1 MKIEIL
7 PEIVE
12 EVSDSVSQS
21 VYDTIGVLYDEF
33 GTVPEKG
40 SLIKV
45 DLFGFIYEYKLADK
59 KYEFNNNEQTLK
71 ITLVLKHTN
80 SYEN

>member
-7 PEIVE
+7 PEIIE
-12 EVSDSVSQS
+12 EESEAVSQA
-21 VYDTIGVLYDEF
+21 VYDTLGVLYDNF
-33 GTVPEKG
+33 ATGPEKG

-45 DLFGFIYEYKLADK
+45 DLFGFIYEYKLVDK
-59 KYEFNNNEQTLK
+59 KYEFNGNEQALK
-71 ITLVLKHTN
+71 ITLVFKHTN